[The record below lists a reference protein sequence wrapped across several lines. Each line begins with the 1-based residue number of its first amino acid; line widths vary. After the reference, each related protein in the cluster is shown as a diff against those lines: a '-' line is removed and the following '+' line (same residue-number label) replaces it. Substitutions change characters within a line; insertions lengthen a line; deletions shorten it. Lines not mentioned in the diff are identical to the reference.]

1 MKIDE
6 TDRELMKRI
15 QKDFPLRRRPFRE
28 IGEEL
33 GINEVEAIERISAL
47 SEEGLIRNISPKIRS
62 SEVGYEASTLV
73 AVKIEDERIEEAAEI
88 INRYD
93 GVTHNYERTADYNLW
108 FTLHAETEERLNAL
122 IEEIEQRIEPEDVLN
137 LPKEKK
143 YKLHVD
149 LDLEEV
155 KDG

>member
-1 MKIDE
+1 VKIDE

>member
-15 QKDFPLRRRPFRE
+15 QKDFPLRKRPFHQ

-62 SEVGYEASTLV
+62 SEVGYGASTLV
-73 AVKIEDERIEEAAEI
+73 AVKIDDERIEEAAEI

-122 IEEIEQRIEPEDVLN
+122 IEEIERRIEPEDVLN